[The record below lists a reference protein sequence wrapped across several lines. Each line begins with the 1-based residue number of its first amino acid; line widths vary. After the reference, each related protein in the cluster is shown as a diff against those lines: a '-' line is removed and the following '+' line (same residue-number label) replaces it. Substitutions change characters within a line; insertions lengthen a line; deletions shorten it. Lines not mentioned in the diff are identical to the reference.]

1 MRLRCGTSRVSRG
14 AAADRLA
21 GVIYDYAGF
30 YAAAFAT
37 GIAVNAAHML
47 VIGPLV
53 WRQGRLRR
61 PALARANPA

>member
-1 MRLRCGTSRVSRG
+1 LFSGSGM
-14 AAADRLA
+14 AAGGWLA

-37 GIAVNAAHML
+37 GIAVNAAHIL

-61 PALARANPA
+61 PVLARANPA